1 MRKNLGALWKF
12 AVAAAVSGLLLIV
25 ISNVIRQP
33 VAGETR
39 SYTAEFTDI
48 SGLHEGADVRVR
60 GVRVGKVQSLALNRS
75 QGRTVAKV
83 QFTLEHRYTIVPT
96 SRLAVKFQALT
107 GLRYIDVANAA
118 QGPAP
123 NRMTSIPTSMT
134 VPSFDVT
141 VLFNGLQPVL
151 ATLDP
156 SEINIFTENVATFL
170 AGDGN
175 GLGPMLDSIKRL
187 TSLVSDREA
196 VISTIMRNLKR
207 VAEGVRGKSD
217 ELPKILDQV
226 RIVADSAMTVLDE
239 FRKSQIY
246 GPAFTGE
253 VSRLLDG
260 LGLNSG
266 EWTTPSVEGQPV
278 GTPLVN
284 PNYKPGWDP
293 AKAFDKA
300 ITNVY
305 NEIEGIKRIPV
316 VWENIPEPPAAGTPA
331 PCSKGQAVLPIPMD
345 VLLNGRKVLICNQ

>member
-12 AVAAAVSGLLLIV
+12 AIALVVSALLLIV

-39 SYTAEFTDI
+39 SFSAEFTDI

-83 QFTLEHRYTIVPT
+83 QFTMERRYSIVPT
-96 SRLAVKFQALT
+96 TRLAVKFQALT
-107 GLRYIDVANAA
+107 GLRYLDVTGAA
-118 QGPAP
+118 PGQAADQ
-123 NRMTSIPTSMT
+123 MTSVTTSMT

-156 SEINIFTENVATFL
+156 SEINTFTDNVATFL
-170 AGDGN
+170 AGDGD

-187 TSLVSDREA
+187 TALVADREA
-196 VISTIMRNLKR
+196 VISTIVGNLQR

-217 ELPKILDQV
+217 ALPKILDQV
-226 RIVADSAMTVLDE
+226 RIVVDSGMTVLDE
-239 FRKSQIY
+239 FRKSQVY

-253 VSRLLDG
+253 VSRLLDAF
-260 LGLNSG
+260 GLNSG
-266 EWTTPSVEGQPV
+266 EWTA
-278 GTPLVN
+278 
-284 PNYKPGWDP
+284 PNYTPGWDP
-293 AKAFDKA
+293 GKAIDKA
-300 ITNVY
+300 ITNLY
-305 NEIEGIKRIPV
+305 NEMDGVKRIPV
-316 VWENIPEPPAAGTPA
+316 VWENIPDPPAGGQPV
-331 PCSKGQAVLPIPMD
+331 PCSKGPAQLPLPMD
-345 VLLNGRKVLICNQ
+345 VLLNGRKVVVCNQ

>member
-1 MRKNLGALWKF
+1 MRKHLGALWKF
-12 AVAAAVSGLLLIV
+12 AIAVLISALLLVV

-33 VAGETR
+33 VAGETH

-75 QGRTVAKV
+75 QGRTVARV
-83 QFTLEHRYTIVPT
+83 QFTMERRYNIVPT

-107 GLRYIDVANAA
+107 GLRYIDVANPTE
-118 QGPAP
+118 GRVP
-123 NRMTSIPTSMT
+123 NPMTSVPTSMT

-187 TSLVSDREA
+187 TALVSDREA
-196 VISTIMRNLKR
+196 VISTIMRNLQR
-207 VAEGVRGKSD
+207 LAVEVRGKSD
-217 ELPKILDQV
+217 EMPKVLDQV
-226 RIVADSAMTVLDE
+226 RIVADAAMTVLDE

-253 VSRLLDG
+253 VSRMLDG
-260 LGLNSG
+260 AGLDSG
-266 EWTTPSVEGQPV
+266 QYTAPVDSTPKEEIVD
-278 GTPLVN
+278 

-305 NEIEGIKRIPV
+305 NEIDGIKRIPV
-316 VWENIPEPPAAGTPA
+316 VWENLPEPPAGGTPA

>member
-1 MRKNLGALWKF
+1 MRKHLGALWKF
-12 AVAAAVSGLLLIV
+12 AVAVVVSGLLLVV

-39 SYTAEFTDI
+39 SYSAEFTDI

-75 QGRTVAKV
+75 QGRTVARV
-83 QFTLEHRYTIVPT
+83 QFTLERRYSIVPT

-107 GLRYIDVANAA
+107 GLRYIDVADASE
-118 QGPAP
+118 GRVP
-123 NRMTSIPTSMT
+123 NPMTTIPTSMT

-156 SEINIFTENVATFL
+156 SEINTFTENVSTFL

-187 TSLVSDREA
+187 TALVSDRESVVA
-196 VISTIMRNLKR
+196 TIMRNLQR
-207 VAEGVRGKSD
+207 VAADIRGKSD
-217 ELPKILDQV
+217 AVPKVLDQV

-253 VSRLLDG
+253 VSRMLDG
-260 LGLNSG
+260 AGLDSG
-266 EWTTPSVEGQPV
+266 EYTPPIDS
-278 GTPLVN
+278 TPTEQIVA
-284 PNYKPGWDP
+284 PDYKPGWDP

-305 NEIEGIKRIPV
+305 NEIDGIKRIPV

-331 PCSKGQAVLPIPMD
+331 PCSKGQAVLPIPVD

>member
-1 MRKNLGALWKF
+1 MRKHFGALWKF
-12 AVAAAVSGLLLIV
+12 AIALVVSVLLLIV

-39 SYTAEFTDI
+39 CFSAEFTDV

-75 QGRTVAKV
+75 DGRTVAKV
-83 QFTLEHRYTIVPT
+83 QFTMERRYSIVPT

-107 GLRYIDVANAA
+107 GLRYLDVTGAA
-118 QGPAP
+118 EGAAP
-123 NRMTSIPTSMT
+123 DQMTSVPTSMT

-156 SEINIFTENVATFL
+156 SEINTFTDNVATFL
-170 AGDGN
+170 AGDGD

-187 TSLVSDREA
+187 TALVSDREA
-196 VISTIMRNLKR
+196 VIATILGNLQR

-217 ELPKILDQV
+217 ALPKILDQV
-226 RIVADSAMTVLDE
+226 RIVSDSAMTVLDE
-239 FRKSQIY
+239 FRKSQVY

-253 VSRLLDG
+253 VGRLLDAV
-260 LGLNSG
+260 GLNSG
-266 EWTTPSVEGQPV
+266 EWTA
-278 GTPLVN
+278 

-293 AKAFDKA
+293 GKAFDKA
-300 ITNVY
+300 ITNLY
-305 NEIEGIKRIPV
+305 NEMDGVKRIPV
-316 VWENIPEPPAAGTPA
+316 VWENIPDPPAGGQPV
-331 PCSKGQAVLPIPMD
+331 PCSKGPAQLPLPMD
-345 VLLNGRKVLICNQ
+345 VLLNGRKVVICNQ

>member
-1 MRKNLGALWKF
+1 MRKHLGALCKF
-12 AVAAAVSGLLLIV
+12 GIAIVASGLLLIV
-25 ISNVIRQP
+25 ITNEIRQP

-39 SYTAEFTDI
+39 SFTADFTDV
-48 SGLHEGADVRVR
+48 SGLHNGADVRVR
-60 GVRVGKVQSLALNRS
+60 GVRVGKVQSLGINRL

-83 QFTLEHRYTIVPT
+83 QFTMERRYGIVPT

-107 GLRYIDVANAA
+107 GLRYIDVSGPG
-118 QGPAP
+118 QGDAP
-123 NRMTSIPTSMT
+123 GQMTSIPTSMT

-156 SEINIFTENVATFL
+156 SEINTFADNVATFL
-170 AGDGN
+170 AGDGS

-187 TSLVSDREA
+187 TALVSDRET
-196 VISTIMRNLKR
+196 VIATIVRNLQR

-217 ELPKILDQV
+217 ELPKILNQV
-226 RIVADSAMTVLDE
+226 RIVEDSGMLVLDE

-246 GPAFTGE
+246 GPEFTGE
-253 VSRLLDG
+253 VSRLLHGMG
-260 LGLNSG
+260 LDSG
-266 EWTTPSVEGQPV
+266 PWHV
-278 GTPLVN
+278 

-293 AKAFDKA
+293 AKALDKA
-300 ITNVY
+300 FTNVY

-331 PCSKGQAVLPIPMD
+331 PCSKGQAVLPIPVD